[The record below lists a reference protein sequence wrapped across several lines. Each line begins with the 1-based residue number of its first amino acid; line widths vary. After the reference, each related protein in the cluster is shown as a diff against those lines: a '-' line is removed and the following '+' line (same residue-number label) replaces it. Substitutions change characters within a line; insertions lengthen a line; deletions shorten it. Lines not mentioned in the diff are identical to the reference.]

1 MSQQWDGARSGV
13 IGIAR
18 RRISSVHRLDARP
31 LITQPRVDSG
41 YSLLDGHAFRNAM
54 NVLIARDRCVFTIL
68 VMRPERNGATLA
80 LGEMLLRQLRGVS
93 GDLVG
98 YLDAAIAVAL
108 RGTDHVGAV
117 SFADRVR
124 DQWRR
129 AGHGELFI
137 EIAEHPYAEQRVI
150 ELLTADWS
158 TTPMPRR
165 RISVAAPARGE
176 RASPSG
182 SNSRAF
188 GVRNPPSRPG
198 SAKDGDGRCLRQ
210 STTSLRVDHL

>member
-1 MSQQWDGARSGV
+1 MSQHWWGARSGV

-18 RRISSVHRLDARP
+18 RKISSAQRAEARP
-31 LITQPRVDSG
+31 LITQPRADAG
-41 YSLLDGHAFRNAM
+41 YTLLDGHAFRNAM
-54 NVLIARDRCVFTIL
+54 NVLIAREPSGFSIL
-68 VMRPERNGATLA
+68 VIRPDLHGSTLA
-80 LGEMLLRQLRGVS
+80 LGETILRQLRGAS

-129 AGHGELFI
+129 TGYGELLI

-158 TTPMPRR
+158 TSQWMPIVIDDAGPSLDQR
-165 RISVAAPARGE
+165 ARVNEG
-176 RASPSG
+176 RAG
-182 SNSRAF
+182 I
-188 GVRNPPSRPG
+188 
-198 SAKDGDGRCLRQ
+198 AKRQ
-210 STTSLRVDHL
+210 

>member
-158 TTPMPRR
+158 AAQWMPTVIDDADAAEEDQRR
-165 RISVAAPARGE
+165 RAGE
-176 RASPSG
+176 R
-182 SNSRAF
+182 RA
-188 GVRNPPSRPG
+188 GI
-198 SAKDGDGRCLRQ
+198 AKRQ
-210 STTSLRVDHL
+210 